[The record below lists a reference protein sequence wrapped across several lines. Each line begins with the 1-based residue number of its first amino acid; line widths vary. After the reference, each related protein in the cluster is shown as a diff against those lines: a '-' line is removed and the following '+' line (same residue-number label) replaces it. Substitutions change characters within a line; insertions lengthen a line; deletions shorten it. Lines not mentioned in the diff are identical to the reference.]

1 LKTTVVFLSGALCF
15 APWAAAQAAG
25 VREAA
30 LARMPLARSIA
41 TDAQILK
48 EIRAKNASG
57 ETMEE
62 VQRKD
67 KEWMQNPQ
75 FPLRKTLSENAC
87 AQKLRELIK
96 GDANVVEA
104 ILMDKHGANVCVS
117 SVTTDYW
124 QGDEAK
130 FQKTFDADKEVF
142 VDEPAFDQS
151 TGVFAIQLNV
161 LIRDGQSKIG
171 ALTLT
176 LRIKKQEIAK

>member
-1 LKTTVVFLSGALCF
+1 VKTTVVFLGAALCL
-15 APWAAAQAAG
+15 APLAAAQTAG

-30 LARMPLARSIA
+30 LARVPLARSIGA
-41 TDAQILK
+41 DAQILK
-48 EIRAKNASG
+48 DLRTKNASG

-62 VQRKD
+62 IQRKD

-75 FPLRKTLSENAC
+75 FPLRKTMSENSC
-87 AQKLRELIK
+87 AQRLRELTK
-96 GDANVVEA
+96 DDVNVVEA

-117 SVTTDYW
+117 AITSDYW

-151 TGVFAIQLNV
+151 SGLFAIQLSV
-161 LIRDGQSKIG
+161 LIRDGQSKVG

-176 LRIKKQEIAK
+176 LRIK